1 MAKWQKII
9 IKLGN
14 KWGKIRSK
22 SKNITR
28 KSDMSLIILNV
39 SEITA
44 TGTR

>member
-1 MAKWQKII
+1 MAKNNYQTRKQV
-9 IKLGN
+9 K
-14 KWGKIRSK
+14 KKKKIRSK

>member
-1 MAKWQKII
+1 MAKNNYQNRKQV
-9 IKLGN
+9 
-14 KWGKIRSK
+14 GKIRSK